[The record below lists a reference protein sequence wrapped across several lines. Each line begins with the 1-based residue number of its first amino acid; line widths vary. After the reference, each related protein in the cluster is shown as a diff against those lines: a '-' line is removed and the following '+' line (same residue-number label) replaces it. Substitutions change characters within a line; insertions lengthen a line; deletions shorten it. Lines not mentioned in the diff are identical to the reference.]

1 MDIIEFFQQSA
12 GKWFSQRTVHNLTS
26 GELKAGKLELSIE
39 ILPPEEA
46 TVVKLCEKYQT
57 DPNLASLGAARMT
70 HEGETKATVLV
81 PIINPD
87 NPQEGKLL
95 QDRGNGGSN
104 NLISRYAIA
113 PDDVLT
119 LITESDTL
127 YAEERLWYLM
137 PNLRLRTSFVKQAN
151 GLSIACFYSEIR
163 KLS

>member
-26 GELKAGKLELSIE
+26 GELQAGKLELNIE
-39 ILPPEEA
+39 ILPPEDSA
-46 TVVKLCEKYQT
+46 VTKLCEKHQT
-57 DPNLASLGAARMT
+57 DPALASLAGARVT
-70 HEGETKATVLV
+70 SQGETGATVLV
-81 PIINPD
+81 PIIDGD
-87 NPQEGKLL
+87 NPQQGALL
-95 QDRGNGGSN
+95 QDRGNGSS
-104 NLISRYAIA
+104 NLIGRYAIA

-119 LITESDTL
+119 YITESETV

-163 KLS
+163 RLS